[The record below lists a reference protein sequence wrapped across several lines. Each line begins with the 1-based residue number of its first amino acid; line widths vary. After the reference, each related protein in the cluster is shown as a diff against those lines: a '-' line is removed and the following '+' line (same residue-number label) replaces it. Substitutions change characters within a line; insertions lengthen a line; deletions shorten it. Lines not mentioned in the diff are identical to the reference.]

1 MSNIISI
8 YLLTIIF
15 FLKKKTTSILTAP
28 NGLKWVTY
36 TSSNEITVE
45 GDSFIDVILY
55 DFKYIYSD
63 GTENI
68 LSDQTSS
75 RQIYH
80 VQVKMVLLLSYL
92 YKTGNISNYQIS
104 FFCASV
110 PSIMQ
115 TPYILLSD
123 TTKIILT

>member
-80 VQVKMVLLLSYL
+80 VQVKMVKKY
-92 YKTGNISNYQIS
+92 YYHIYIKQVIYQIIKFL
-104 FFCASV
+104 FFV
-110 PSIMQ
+110 
-115 TPYILLSD
+115 LLF
-123 TTKIILT
+123 LL